1 MKRVTP
7 IAVLALL
14 LALPLLAQ
22 ARELDPL
29 VSVDWLA
36 EHRGADDLVVLDVR
50 SAIDGTNR
58 DIFELAHIPG
68 AVYASYTEAGWRR
81 EVAGVPSELPPV
93 AELERL
99 IGSLGIGNESDVVI
113 VPAGTGAAD
122 FGSAA
127 RVYWIFRLLGHDDV
141 AILDGGFRA
150 WEQAGH
156 PIGGGWNEPEPA
168 RFEADFRPG
177 LIADTEAVA
186 RAREAG
192 ARIVDVRPARQ
203 YRGEEK
209 HPQARAAGRIP
220 GAHNLEQDRLVSTD
234 SGGPVTGGRLAAALE
249 AAGLEDNGGRTIT
262 VCNTGHFA
270 AIGWFMLSEIAGRE
284 DVAVYDGSMIAWAQ
298 DPERPLQVARSG
310 IAGLI
315 DWLVN

>member
-14 LALPLLAQ
+14 LALPLVAQ
-22 ARELDPL
+22 ARELGPL

-36 EHRGADDLVVLDVR
+36 EHRGVDDLVVLDVR
-50 SAIDGTNR
+50 SAIDGTDR

-68 AVYASYTEAGWRR
+68 AVYSSYTEAGWRR
-81 EVAGVPSELPPV
+81 EAAGVPSEVPPV
-93 AELERL
+93 AALERL
-99 IGSLGIGNESDVVI
+99 IGSLGIDNDSDVVI
-113 VPAGTGAAD
+113 VPAGTGAPD

-150 WEQAGH
+150 WERAGH
-156 PIGGGWNEPEPA
+156 AIGGGWNEPEPA

-177 LIADTEAVA
+177 LIADTDTVA

-192 ARIVDVRPARQ
+192 ARIVDVRPAQQ
-203 YRGEEK
+203 YRGEQK

-220 GAHNLEQDRLVSTD
+220 GAYNLEQTRLVDAD
-234 SGGPVTGGRLAAALE
+234 SGSAVTGERLTTVLE
-249 AAGLEDNGGRTIT
+249 ATGLDDGGRTIT

-298 DPERPLQVARSG
+298 DPERPLQVERSG
-310 IAGLI
+310 IARLV